1 MASRSSSI
9 VTLRSAVLFRYI
21 PRMPLAPGT
30 RLGSYRIVGPLGA
43 GGMGEVYL
51 AHDQRLGRD
60 VAVKVLP
67 ESLAGDP
74 ERLAR
79 LEREARTVAGLNHP
93 NIVVLHSVEDA
104 DGVRFLTMELVEG
117 ENLVKEIRPGGL
129 PVARVLELAIPI
141 ADALVA
147 AHQRGVVHCDL
158 KPANVMVTAEGRVK
172 VLDFGLATTTA
183 AASATTPALDVTRTR
198 YDPSSEGL
206 GTAPYMA
213 PEQIRGEPT
222 DARTDLFAF
231 GVLLFELLTGR
242 RPFQGATSADVTSAI
257 LRDPPPAIGAL
268 RADVPA
274 DLGRLVGRC
283 LEKDPG
289 RRVQTA
295 RDVRSELELV
305 ARAAAAGA
313 GAGGTVPTASIAV
326 LPFANRGRDE
336 EDEYFADGITE
347 DVIAQLAKVRTLKVI
362 SRTSVMP
369 FKKSDQSVQ
378 QIAAHLQVATV
389 LEGSVRRIGDRV
401 RIVAQLVE
409 AASGRSLWAETYDRQ
424 LNDIFAIQSDV
435 ALRIADGLEAEL
447 SPIERKRIAREPT
460 RDMQAYEHY
469 LRGRHA
475 MVRFTPV
482 ELQRAIDHFA
492 RAIARDPNFALPYVG
507 TALAYAELAEV
518 AAGAKDDIG
527 PAALTAGERA
537 VALDPE
543 LGEAYCARGHA
554 RRTFQFDWEG
564 AEADFKRALE
574 LSPNSADTYDLYGR
588 LCSGLERWD
597 EAIAL
602 LQRAYELDPLT
613 HRADLASTFLR
624 AGRNEEAVR
633 AATAAIAHDPSYPR
647 VHATLGWGLIRSGR
661 VSEGIT
667 ALEHAVSL
675 DPGGS
680 MWLAQLGQAYGMAG
694 RVDEARE
701 VLRRLEDPSRPQPAP
716 SYHLTYVHLGLGD
729 LESAMDCLERAFE
742 EGAGAVT
749 GIKGSFLLAPLREHP
764 RFIALLER
772 IGLGQT

>member
-1 MASRSSSI
+1 
-9 VTLRSAVLFRYI
+9 
-21 PRMPLAPGT
+21 MPLAPGT

-117 ENLVKEIRPGGL
+117 QSLTGEIVAGGL

-158 KPANVMVTAEGRVK
+158 KPANVMVTPEGRVK

-183 AASATTPALDVTRTR
+183 AASATAPALDVTRPR
-198 YDPSSEGL
+198 YEPSSEGM

-257 LRDPPPAIGAL
+257 LRDTPPSVGAL
-268 RADVPA
+268 RAGVPA

-283 LEKDPG
+283 LEKDPD

-295 RDVRSELELV
+295 KDVRNELELV
-305 ARAAAAGA
+305 ARAVAAGGGGA
-313 GAGGTVPTASIAV
+313 GAAPSASIAV

-336 EDEYFADGITE
+336 DDEYFADGITE
-347 DVIAQLAKVRTLKVI
+347 DVIAQLAKMRTLKVI

-435 ALRIADGLEAEL
+435 ALRIADGLKAEL
-447 SPIERKRIAREPT
+447 SPIERRRITREPT
-460 RDMQAYEHY
+460 QDMQAYEHY

-492 RAIARDPNFALPYVG
+492 RAIARDPNFALPHVG
-507 TALAYAELAEV
+507 TALAYAELAEL
-518 AAGAKDDIG
+518 AAGGQDEIG
-527 PAALTAGERA
+527 PVALAAGERA

-564 AEADFKRALE
+564 AEADFRRALE

-588 LCSGLERWD
+588 LCSGLQRWD

-624 AGRNEEAVR
+624 AGRNEEAVE
-633 AATAAIAHDPSYPR
+633 AATAAIALDPSYPR
-647 VHATLGWGLIRSGR
+647 VHATLGWGLLRSGR
-661 VSEGIT
+661 TSEGIA
-667 ALEHAVSL
+667 ALEHAVTL
-675 DPGGS
+675 DPDGS

-694 RVDEARE
+694 RRDEARD
-701 VLRRLEDPSRPQPAP
+701 VLRRLQDPARSQPAP

-729 LESAMDCLERAFE
+729 LEAAMDCLERAFE